1 MEWNASA
8 KAVSNPRNDLLHL
21 RQDSGSNCNCCSA
34 PVPMKMDAQRMLDS
48 MLEGEDSDSSE
59 GSDYTTEEA
68 DGAQHLVMHR
78 RETAPAA
85 TKSLKVV
92 GSVESARRSG
102 SFEQQDWRKETNGT
116 MMAQEGQESNILP
129 TPEHFATRRSV
140 SFGQVRQTARTRT
153 HQADDSAPLEIR
165 SALNKSKH
173 TAADSASVFQLMR
186 KSVVEQAR
194 SYSTKLTLQYIC
206 AKL

>member
-1 MEWNASA
+1 
-8 KAVSNPRNDLLHL
+8 
-21 RQDSGSNCNCCSA
+21 
-34 PVPMKMDAQRMLDS
+34 

-78 RETAPAA
+78 RESAPAA
-85 TKSLKVV
+85 TK
-92 GSVESARRSG
+92 
-102 SFEQQDWRKETNGT
+102 FEPQDWRKETNGT
-116 MMAQEGQESNILP
+116 IIAQEGQESNILP

>member
-1 MEWNASA
+1 M
-8 KAVSNPRNDLLHL
+8 
-21 RQDSGSNCNCCSA
+21 
-34 PVPMKMDAQRMLDS
+34 MDAQRMLDS

-78 RETAPAA
+78 RESAPAA
-85 TKSLKVV
+85 TQSLKGV
-92 GSVESARRSG
+92 GSFEPARRSE
-102 SFEQQDWRKETNGT
+102 SFEPQDWRKETNST
-116 MMAQEGQESNILP
+116 VMAQEGQESNILP
-129 TPEHFATRRSV
+129 TPEHFVKRRSV
-140 SFGQVRQTARTRT
+140 SFGAIPSKVRQTARTRT

-173 TAADSASVFQLMR
+173 TNDSASVFQLMR

-194 SYSTKLTLQYIC
+194 AYSAKLTVQYMC